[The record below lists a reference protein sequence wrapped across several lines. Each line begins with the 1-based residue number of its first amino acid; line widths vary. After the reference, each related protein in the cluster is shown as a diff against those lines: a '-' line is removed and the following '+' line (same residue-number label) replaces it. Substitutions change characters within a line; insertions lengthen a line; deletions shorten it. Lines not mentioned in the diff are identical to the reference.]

1 MKYKTAVV
9 TGASRGL
16 GRAIGIELARK
27 GLNVM
32 LASRAEQELQQT
44 TENLHREGFSN
55 VAYFKV
61 DLRSLDSIKSLFQNV
76 RTQFGAIDVLIN
88 NAGVGTY
95 KPFIEWSEQ
104 EIIDTAGINLTGLML
119 CTWQVVPEMISQ
131 QRGLIVNI
139 ASDLSRRPLANMA
152 PYVATKFGVL
162 GFASSLLRE
171 VKQHGIKICTILP
184 GIIDTNFNNSRE
196 GSREETW
203 ALPISTVAQTVAGLL
218 DLPDYVVID
227 ELAIH
232 PLHQDF

>member
-16 GRAIGIELARK
+16 GRAIGIELARR

-32 LASRAEQELQQT
+32 LAARAENELRQT
-44 TENLHREGFSN
+44 TENLHREGFTN
-55 VAYFKV
+55 VAFATV
-61 DLRSLDSIKSLFQNV
+61 DLRSLESINSLFQNV
-76 RTQFGAIDVLIN
+76 RTRFGAVDVLIN

-95 KPFIEWSEQ
+95 KPFIETSDQ

-119 CTWQVVPEMISQ
+119 CTRQVIPEMISQ
-131 QRGLIVNI
+131 KRGLIVNI
-139 ASDLSRRPLANMA
+139 ASDLSRRPLPNMA

-171 VKQHGIKICTILP
+171 VKQHGIKVCTIMP

-196 GSREETW
+196 GTREETW
-203 ALPISTVAQTVAGLL
+203 ALPVTTVAQTVAGLL

-227 ELAIH
+227 ELSIH